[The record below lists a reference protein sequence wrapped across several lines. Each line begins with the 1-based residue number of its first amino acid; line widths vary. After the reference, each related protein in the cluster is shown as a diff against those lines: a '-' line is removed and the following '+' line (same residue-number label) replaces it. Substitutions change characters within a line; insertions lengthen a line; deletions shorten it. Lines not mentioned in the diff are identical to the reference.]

1 MASRGLGRG
10 LGALIADAE
19 TNQEPLAIPLEAIEP
34 NPHQPRRQFDPQALD
49 ELAHSIREH
58 GILQPILVRM
68 LPGGKYQLVAGERR
82 LRAAK
87 LAGLTTIPGL
97 AKELSDRQMAEIA
110 LIENLQREDLNPI
123 EEAEAYRKLIDE
135 FNLTQE
141 TLASRLGKSRP
152 AIANC
157 LRLLNLANE
166 VRDMIA
172 QGQLSSGHGR
182 TLLGLAPEQQLLVAR
197 DIIQGGLTVRDA
209 EKKSKKP
216 EPKPVPT
223 KDANLYDLQR
233 QLMEHLGTKVVLE
246 QQGQRGKIIIEFY
259 TQEDADR
266 IIEAILPNVQ

>member
-1 MASRGLGRG
+1 

-19 TNQEPLAIPLEAIEP
+19 TNQEPLAIPMEAIEP
-34 NPHQPRRQFDPQALD
+34 NPYQPRRQFDPQALD
-49 ELAHSIREH
+49 ELAQSIREH

-87 LAGLTTIPGL
+87 LAGMTTIPGL

-141 TLASRLGKSRP
+141 TLANRLGKSRP

-157 LRLLNLANE
+157 LRLLNLEKE
-166 VRDMIA
+166 VREMIA

-182 TLLGLAPEQQLLVAR
+182 TLLGLAREQQLVAAR
-197 DIIQGGLTVRDA
+197 GIIQGGLTVRDA
-209 EKKSKKP
+209 EKNKKP
-216 EPKPVPT
+216 EPKPAPA

-233 QLMEHLGTKVVLE
+233 RLMEHLGTKVVLE
-246 QQGQRGKIIIEFY
+246 QQGERGKIIIDFY
-259 TQEDADR
+259 SQEDADR
-266 IIEAILPNVQ
+266 IIEAILPDVQ